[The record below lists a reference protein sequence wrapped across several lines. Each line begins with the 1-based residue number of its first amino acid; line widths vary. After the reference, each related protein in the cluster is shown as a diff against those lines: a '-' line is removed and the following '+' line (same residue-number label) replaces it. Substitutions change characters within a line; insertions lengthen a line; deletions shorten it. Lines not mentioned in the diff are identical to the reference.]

1 MIITKLVGGLG
12 NQMFQYAFA
21 RTLSLRHNTPL
32 KIDLSFL
39 KNRNMGPNFVYRN
52 YELDIF
58 NVIEDF
64 DFTFE
69 NCIRAEEPFCSKY
82 LQEIVDSIGVYQID
96 KDIMIDGYW
105 QSVKYF
111 AEFESVIKSDFTFK
125 SLVGDSNDDKI
136 KSMLNDIRMTNSV
149 MLNIRRTDFL
159 NTDFHGVMGLEYI
172 NKSTELLESKI
183 DNPKYF
189 IFSDDIEWCKEN
201 IKLNNM
207 VIVNHSYKGD
217 RFSYYLQ
224 LMKECKNFIIP
235 NSSFAWW
242 SAWLSDSPN
251 KIVIAPKRWLTD
263 ETIDTSDLIPS
274 DWIRIK

>member
-1 MIITKLVGGLG
+1 MIIARLAGGLG

-58 NVIEDF
+58 NVVEDF
-64 DFTFE
+64 NFTFE
-69 NCIRAEEPFCSKY
+69 NCIRAGEPHLKFS
-82 LQEIVDSIGVYQID
+82 QEMVDSIARYQID

-111 AEFESVIKSDFTFK
+111 FEFESVIKSDFNFK
-125 SLVGDSNDDKI
+125 KLVNDSNDDKI
-136 KSMLNDIRMTNSV
+136 QSILNDITSTNSV

-159 NTDFHGVMGLEYI
+159 NTDFHGVMGLDYI

-207 VIVNHSYKGD
+207 VIVDHSYKGD

-251 KIVIAPKRWLTD
+251 KIVIAPKKWFTD
-263 ETIDTSDLIPS
+263 ESIDTSDLIPS
-274 DWIRIK
+274 DWIRI

>member
-1 MIITKLVGGLG
+1 MIITRLAGGLG

-21 RTLSLRHNTPL
+21 RALSIKYKTNL

-39 KNRNMGPNFVYRN
+39 KNRNMGPNFTYRN

-58 NVIEDF
+58 NVVEDF
-64 DFTFE
+64 NSTFE
-69 NCIRAEEPFCSKY
+69 NCIRFDEPHLNYSK
-82 LQEIVDSIGVYQID
+82 EIVDNINRQID

-111 AEFESVIKSDFTFK
+111 EESKSVIKSDFTFK
-125 SLVGDSNDDKI
+125 SLVDDSSVDKI
-136 KSMLNDIRMTNSV
+136 KLMLDDIRSTNSV

-159 NTDFHGVMGLEYI
+159 NNDFHGVMGLDYI

-189 IFSDDIEWCKEN
+189 IFSDDIEWCEEN

-207 VIVNHSYKGD
+207 VIVDHSYKGD

-251 KIVIAPKRWLTD
+251 KIVIAPKKWFTN
-263 ETIDTSDLIPS
+263 ESINTSDLIPS
-274 DWIRIK
+274 DWIRI

>member
-1 MIITKLVGGLG
+1 MIITRLAGGLG

-21 RTLSLRHNTPL
+21 RALSIKYNTNL

-39 KNRNMGPNFVYRN
+39 KNRNMGPNFTYRN

-58 NVIEDF
+58 NVVEDF
-64 DFTFE
+64 NSTFE
-69 NCIRAEEPFCSKY
+69 NCIRFDEPHLNYSK
-82 LQEIVDSIGVYQID
+82 EIVDNINRQID

-111 AEFESVIKSDFTFK
+111 EESKSVIKSDFTFK
-125 SLVGDSNDDKI
+125 SLVDDSSVDKI
-136 KSMLNDIRMTNSV
+136 KLMLDDIRSTNSV

-159 NTDFHGVMGLEYI
+159 NNDFHGVMGLDYI

-189 IFSDDIEWCKEN
+189 IFSDDIEWCEEN

-207 VIVNHSYKGD
+207 VIVDHSYKGD

-251 KIVIAPKRWLTD
+251 KIVIAPKKWLTN
-263 ETIDTSDLIPS
+263 ESINTSDLIPS
-274 DWIRIK
+274 DWIRI

>member
-1 MIITKLVGGLG
+1 MIIARLAGGLG

-39 KNRNMGPNFVYRN
+39 KNRNMGPNFTYRN

-58 NVIEDF
+58 NVVEDF
-64 DFTFE
+64 NSTFE
-69 NCIRAEEPFCSKY
+69 NCIRFDEPHLNYSK
-82 LQEIVDSIGVYQID
+82 EIVDNINRQID

-111 AEFESVIKSDFTFK
+111 EESKSVIKSDFTFK
-125 SLVGDSNDDKI
+125 SLVDDSSVDKI
-136 KSMLNDIRMTNSV
+136 KLMLDDIRSTNSV

-159 NTDFHGVMGLEYI
+159 NNDFHGVMGLDYI

-189 IFSDDIEWCKEN
+189 IFSDDIEWCEEN

-207 VIVNHSYKGD
+207 VIVDHSYKGD

-251 KIVIAPKRWLTD
+251 KIVIAPKKWFTN
-263 ETIDTSDLIPS
+263 ESINTSDLIPS
-274 DWIRIK
+274 DWIRI

>member
-125 SLVGDSNDDKI
+125 SLVDDSSDDKI

>member
-1 MIITKLVGGLG
+1 MIITRLAGGLG

-21 RTLSLRHNTPL
+21 RALSIKYNTNL

-39 KNRNMGPNFVYRN
+39 KNRNMGPNFTYRN

-58 NVIEDF
+58 NVVEDF
-64 DFTFE
+64 NSTFE
-69 NCIRAEEPFCSKY
+69 NCIRFDEPHLNYSK
-82 LQEIVDSIGVYQID
+82 EIVDNINRQID

-111 AEFESVIKSDFTFK
+111 EESKSVIKSDFTFK
-125 SLVGDSNDDKI
+125 SLVDNSSVDKI
-136 KSMLNDIRMTNSV
+136 KLMLDDIRSTNSV

-159 NTDFHGVMGLEYI
+159 NNDFHGVMGLDYI

-189 IFSDDIEWCKEN
+189 IFSDDIEWCEEN

-207 VIVNHSYKGD
+207 VIVDHSYKGD

-251 KIVIAPKRWLTD
+251 KIVIAPKKWLTN
-263 ETIDTSDLIPS
+263 ESINTSDLIPS
-274 DWIRIK
+274 DWIRI

>member
-1 MIITKLVGGLG
+1 MIIARLAGGLG

-58 NVIEDF
+58 NVVEDF

-69 NCIRAEEPFCSKY
+69 NCIRAGEPHSNFS
-82 LQEIVDSIGVYQID
+82 QEMVNSIARYQID

-111 AEFESVIKSDFTFK
+111 EEFESVIKSDLTFK
-125 SLVGDSNDDKI
+125 NLVNDSSDDKI
-136 KSMLNDIRMTNSV
+136 QSMLNDIRSTNSV

-159 NTDFHGVMGLEYI
+159 NNDFHGVMGLEYI

-183 DNPKYF
+183 DSPKYF

-207 VIVNHSYKGD
+207 VIVDHSYKGD

-251 KIVIAPKRWLTD
+251 KIVIAPKKWLND
-263 ETIDTSDLIPS
+263 ENINTNDLIPS
-274 DWIRIK
+274 DWIRI

>member
-1 MIITKLVGGLG
+1 MVGGLG

>member
-1 MIITKLVGGLG
+1 MIITRLAGGLG

-21 RTLSLRHNTPL
+21 RSLSIKYNTNL

-39 KNRNMGPNFVYRN
+39 KNRNMGPNFTYRN

-58 NVIEDF
+58 NVVEDF
-64 DFTFE
+64 NSTFE
-69 NCIRAEEPFCSKY
+69 NCIRFDEPHLNYSK
-82 LQEIVDSIGVYQID
+82 EIVDNINRQID

-111 AEFESVIKSDFTFK
+111 EESKSVIKSDFTFK
-125 SLVGDSNDDKI
+125 SLVDDSSVDKI
-136 KSMLNDIRMTNSV
+136 KLMLDDIRSTNSV

-159 NTDFHGVMGLEYI
+159 NNDFHGVMGLEYI

-207 VIVNHSYKGD
+207 VIVDHSYKGD

-251 KIVIAPKRWLTD
+251 KIVIAPKKWLTD
-263 ETIDTSDLIPS
+263 ESIDTSDLIPS
-274 DWIRIK
+274 DWIRI

>member
-1 MIITKLVGGLG
+1 MIIARLAGGLG

-21 RTLSLRHNTPL
+21 RSLSLRHNKPL

-39 KNRNMGPNFVYRN
+39 ENRNMGPNFVYRN
-52 YELDIF
+52 YELNIF
-58 NVIEDF
+58 HVVEDF
-64 DFTFE
+64 NLTFE
-69 NCIRAEEPFCSKY
+69 NCIRAGEPHANYS
-82 LQEIVDSIGVYQID
+82 QEMVDSIARHQIN

-111 AEFESVIKSDFTFK
+111 SEFESVIKSDFTFK
-125 SLVGDSNDDKI
+125 NLVSDSDDDRI
-136 KSMLNDIRMTNSV
+136 QSMLNDIRTTNSV

-159 NTDFHGVMGLEYI
+159 NTDFHGVMGLDYI
-172 NKSTELLESKI
+172 SKSTELIETKI
-183 DNPKYF
+183 NNPKYF
-189 IFSDDIEWCKEN
+189 IFSDDIKWCEEN

-207 VIVNHSYKGD
+207 VIVDHSYKGD

-263 ETIDTSDLIPS
+263 ENINTNDLIPI
-274 DWIRIK
+274 DWIRI

>member
-1 MIITKLVGGLG
+1 MIITRLAGGLG

-21 RTLSLRHNTPL
+21 RALSIKYNTNL

-39 KNRNMGPNFVYRN
+39 KNRNMGPNFTYRN

-58 NVIEDF
+58 NVVEDF
-64 DFTFE
+64 NSTFE
-69 NCIRAEEPFCSKY
+69 NCIRFDEPHLNYSK
-82 LQEIVDSIGVYQID
+82 EIVDNINRQID

-111 AEFESVIKSDFTFK
+111 EESKSVIKSDFTFK
-125 SLVGDSNDDKI
+125 SLVDNSSVDKI
-136 KSMLNDIRMTNSV
+136 KLMLDDIRSTNSV

-159 NTDFHGVMGLEYI
+159 NNDFHGVMGLDYI

-189 IFSDDIEWCKEN
+189 IFSDDIEWCEEN

-207 VIVNHSYKGD
+207 VIVDHSYKGD

-251 KIVIAPKRWLTD
+251 KIVIAPKKWFTN
-263 ETIDTSDLIPS
+263 ESINTSDLIPS
-274 DWIRIK
+274 DWIRI

>member
-1 MIITKLVGGLG
+1 MIIARLAGGLG

-21 RTLSLRHNTPL
+21 RTLSLRHNTSL

-58 NVIEDF
+58 HVVEDF
-64 DFTFE
+64 DFSFE
-69 NCIRAEEPFCSKY
+69 NCIRAGEPFGSKY
-82 LQEIVDSIGVYQID
+82 LQEMVDSIAVHQIN

-105 QSVKYF
+105 QSLKYF
-111 AEFESVIKSDFTFK
+111 SDFESVIKSDFTFK
-125 SLVGDSNDDKI
+125 SLVDDSDDDKI
-136 KSMLNDIRMTNSV
+136 KSMLSDIRMSNSV

-159 NTDFHGVMGLEYI
+159 NTDFHGVMGLDYI
-172 NKSTELLESKI
+172 NKATELLESKI

-189 IFSDDIEWCKEN
+189 IFSDDIEWCVEN

-207 VIVNHSYKGD
+207 VIVDHSYKGD

-251 KIVIAPKRWLTD
+251 KIIIAPKRWLTD
-263 ETIDTSDLIPS
+263 ENIDTSDLIPS
-274 DWIRIK
+274 DWIRI

>member
-251 KIVIAPKRWLTD
+251 KIVIAPKKWLTD
-263 ETIDTSDLIPS
+263 ESIDTSDLIPS
-274 DWIRIK
+274 DWIRI